1 MVKKLFVLS
10 FIEGACVMA
19 LELIAAKLIAPYFGT
34 SVVVWAA
41 VLAMTLVA
49 LTIGYYLGGYF
60 SSKDASVSTLVK
72 ITGLGAI
79 LLIIMPYIAGAVL
92 PKMIYY
98 NIVTGVILGLI
109 TFMVVPLILMG
120 MVSPLIIHLIDKEI
134 KTAGQSAGTIYAVS
148 TLGGILATFS
158 VGLYLMGSIGLKM
171 SSLLFGILLI
181 AGSFLVFF
189 QKKRVGETLFLL
201 LVACSLVSFTQKER
215 LKTTNKYREL
225 YVNNGILGEVKV
237 MEIFYQA
244 GVEGFKKAR
253 ALVVNNTH
261 QSMMSME
268 DPQVSYFH
276 HVPLFGA
283 IFSALKPKQKVLLLG
298 LGGGD
303 LYKLLIRKGLDVE
316 VVEIDGRVVDLAK
329 KYFYIP
335 ENINV
340 HIDDARHFI
349 LTHDQKYDAIIFD
362 TFLGETPPTHLITKE
377 SLQEVEKNLNPN
389 GFVAINF
396 YGFLQGEAGLGAKSI
411 LKTLKDHGFYVNAV
425 TTPEPME
432 ENRNMVMLGSRQKI
446 DWSILT
452 HFEPIFDTVK
462 LSQRLVPNLN
472 FDEGIL
478 LVDDKPNLDHLYLPA
493 ALKWRQSYIEYYK
506 YLYK

>member
-189 QKKRVGETLFLL
+189 
-201 LVACSLVSFTQKER
+201 
-215 LKTTNKYREL
+215 
-225 YVNNGILGEVKV
+225 
-237 MEIFYQA
+237 
-244 GVEGFKKAR
+244 
-253 ALVVNNTH
+253 
-261 QSMMSME
+261 
-268 DPQVSYFH
+268 
-276 HVPLFGA
+276 
-283 IFSALKPKQKVLLLG
+283 
-298 LGGGD
+298 
-303 LYKLLIRKGLDVE
+303 
-316 VVEIDGRVVDLAK
+316 
-329 KYFYIP
+329 
-335 ENINV
+335 
-340 HIDDARHFI
+340 
-349 LTHDQKYDAIIFD
+349 
-362 TFLGETPPTHLITKE
+362 
-377 SLQEVEKNLNPN
+377 
-389 GFVAINF
+389 
-396 YGFLQGEAGLGAKSI
+396 
-411 LKTLKDHGFYVNAV
+411 
-425 TTPEPME
+425 
-432 ENRNMVMLGSRQKI
+432 
-446 DWSILT
+446 
-452 HFEPIFDTVK
+452 
-462 LSQRLVPNLN
+462 
-472 FDEGIL
+472 
-478 LVDDKPNLDHLYLPA
+478 
-493 ALKWRQSYIEYYK
+493 
-506 YLYK
+506 